1 MSSRVVSSLARPRAR
16 FDLGCL
22 LGALSLSA
30 WAVGCGGAHASR
42 QAEVS
47 STHQL
52 SSAQW
57 DVTASTDTPVVELR
71 VVFEAGSADDPPGLE
86 GLSYVTALS
95 MLEGRTGEV
104 TFAERERLLFPMAA
118 DIGVHVEREQV
129 VFTGRVHKDHLAAF
143 YPLFRDVLRIPA
155 FDQGDFERVR
165 TRALSQLTQDLR
177 GSDDETLGKEVLQA
191 MLFEGH
197 PYAHPELGSEH
208 GLGALKREQLMEQW
222 ARTICALRVRVA
234 ATGPFDAAFQ
244 EQLKSDLSTLRTQ
257 ACVAHA
263 PLPPPSSLSTRR
275 VWIIDKPEAASVAIS
290 MGLPIEVTRT
300 HPDYAALSLAA
311 AYLGQHRTFAGR
323 LMQKMRG
330 DRGLNYG
337 DYAYAEHFV
346 QEDDTRFPMPNVAR
360 RQQYFS
366 VWIRPVRPEQARFAL
381 RMAVRELE
389 LFVQDGLSEADFVR
403 IQRFAAN
410 YFTLF
415 AQTQQQVLGNALDDR
430 FYGATQPHLAK
441 LVADIGKLTRDEVN
455 GAIRRH
461 IAPGRLQVV
470 MVAPRAQ
477 ELSEALLRDDA
488 SPITY
493 NVEKPAEILAEDKL
507 IETFPLHLV
516 REQVNVRPLSSMFK

>member
-1 MSSRVVSSLARPRAR
+1 MKMPTLRIGVLSGSLLAA
-16 FDLGCL
+16 L
-22 LGALSLSA
+22 LA
-30 WAVGCGGAHASR
+30 GCGGARSSGKASAAPAHA
-42 QAEVS
+42 
-47 STHQL
+47 L

-57 DVTASTDTPVVELR
+57 DVHASTDTPVVELR
-71 VVFEAGSADDPPGLE
+71 VAFEAGSADDPPGLE
-86 GLSYVTALS
+86 GLSYVTVMS
-95 MLEGRTGEV
+95 MLEGRTGEL

-118 DIGVHVEREQV
+118 DIGAHVEREQV
-129 VFTGRVHKDHLAAF
+129 VFSGRVHKDHLAAF

-177 GSDDETLGKEVLQA
+177 GADDETLGKEVLQA

-197 PYAHPELGSEH
+197 PYAHPELGSER
-208 GLGALKREQLMEQW
+208 GLTAIKREQLMEQW

-234 ATGPFDAAFQ
+234 ATGPIEPAF
-244 EQLKSDLSTLRTQ
+244 EAQLRSDLASLQTQ
-257 ACVAHA
+257 ACQART

-275 VWIIDKPEAASVAIS
+275 VWIVDKPEAASVAIS
-290 MGLPIEVTRT
+290 MGLSIDVTRS

-346 QEDDTRFPMPNVAR
+346 QEGDTRFPMPNVAR

-366 VWIRPVRPEQARFAL
+366 VWVRPVRPEQARFAL

-389 LFVQDGLSEADFVR
+389 LFVQDGLSEADFAR

-410 YFTLF
+410 YFALF

-430 FYGATQPHLAK
+430 FYGSSQPHLAT
-441 LVADIGKLTRDEVN
+441 LAANIRKLTRDEVN
-455 GAIRRH
+455 AAIRRH
-461 IAPGRLQVV
+461 VAPSRLQIA
-470 MVAPRAQ
+470 MVAPRAH

-507 IETFPLHLV
+507 IEVFPLHLT
-516 REQVNVRPLSSMFK
+516 REQVNVRPLGSIFR

>member
-1 MSSRVVSSLARPRAR
+1 MSWWAALVTALRA
-16 FDLGCL
+16 L
-22 LGALSLSA
+22 LVGAFV
-30 WAVGCGGAHASR
+30 VGCGGAR
-42 QAEVS
+42 S
-47 STHQL
+47 SQKEQTSPAHQL

-57 DVTASTDTPVVELR
+57 SMFPSTDTPVVELR
-71 VVFEAGSADDPPGLE
+71 VAFEAGSADDPPGLA
-86 GLSYVTALS
+86 GLTYVTVLS
-95 MLEGRTGEV
+95 MLEGRTGEL

-118 DIGVHVEREQV
+118 DIGAHVEREQV
-129 VFTGRVHKDHLAAF
+129 VFWGRVHKDHLAAF

-208 GLGALKREQLMEQW
+208 GLVAIKREQLMEQW
-222 ARTICALRVRVA
+222 ARTICALRVRVSA
-234 ATGPFDAAFQ
+234 AGPFDQTFE
-244 EQLKSDLSTLRTQ
+244 EQLKADLATLQTQ

-290 MGLPIEVTRT
+290 MGMPIAVTRT

-323 LMQKMRG
+323 LMQKMRS

-337 DYAYAEHFV
+337 DYAYSEHFV
-346 QEDDTRFPMPNVAR
+346 QEGDTRFSMPNVAR

-366 VWIRPVRPEQARFAL
+366 VWVRPVRPEQARFAL

-389 LFVQDGLSEADFVR
+389 LFVQEGLSEADFTR
-403 IQRFAAN
+403 IQRFVAN
-410 YFTLF
+410 YFALF
-415 AQTQQQVLGNALDDR
+415 AQTQQEVLGNALDDR
-430 FYGATQPHLAK
+430 FYGTTQPHLSSLA
-441 LVADIGKLTRDEVN
+441 ADIRKLTRDEVN
-455 GAIRRH
+455 AAIRRH
-461 IAPGRLQVV
+461 VAPGRLQIV

-477 ELSEALLRDDA
+477 ELSEALLRDDP

-493 NVEKPAEILAEDKL
+493 NVEKSAEILAEDKL
-507 IETFPLHLV
+507 IESFSLHLV
-516 REQVNVRPLSSMFK
+516 REQVNVRPLSSIFK